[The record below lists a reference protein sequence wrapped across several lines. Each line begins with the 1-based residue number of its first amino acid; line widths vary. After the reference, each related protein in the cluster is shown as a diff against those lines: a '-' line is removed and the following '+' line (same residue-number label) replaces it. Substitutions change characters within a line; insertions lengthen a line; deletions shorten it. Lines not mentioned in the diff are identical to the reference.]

1 MMNKLLSAAF
11 AGAALSLSA
20 ASPPGS
26 ARQPEHRAVNVTR
39 SELSQ
44 MAAASGERFK
54 AQVDEAIAA
63 LCPDPTLSSAQRS
76 CELRARIAVQA
87 RMAKEPPQK

>member
-1 MMNKLLSAAF
+1 MSA
-11 AGAALSLSA
+11 
-20 ASPPGS
+20 
-26 ARQPEHRAVNVTR
+26 
-39 SELSQ
+39 
-44 MAAASGERFK
+44 ERFK

-87 RMAKEPPQK
+87 RMAKEPGQK